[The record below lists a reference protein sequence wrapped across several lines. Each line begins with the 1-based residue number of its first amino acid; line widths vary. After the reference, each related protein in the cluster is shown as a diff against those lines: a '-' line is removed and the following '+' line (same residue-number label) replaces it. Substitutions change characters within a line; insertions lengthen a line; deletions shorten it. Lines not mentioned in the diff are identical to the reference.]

1 MRTEPNRSGLNNWN
15 ICTRGNSIF
24 SPAVRRVL
32 EAELCFDQALSQNP
46 KFFSPS
52 RGGEKIEGQLHSN
65 LNTAYLLGES
75 QNLEGRHCAG
85 RGNPANTRFS
95 LRKERRDGDPHLRI
109 TARRGWDTLSLRGL
123 WGDPPSSTLSSTYG
137 SRVFIVNNQHAR
149 DAALN
154 AA

>member
-15 ICTRGNSIF
+15 ICTRGNSLF
-24 SPAVRRVL
+24 SPAVRSVIV
-32 EAELCFDQALSQNP
+32 AELCFDQAQPEPEILLTI
-46 KFFSPS
+46 

-75 QNLEGRHCAG
+75 QNLEGRHCGG

-95 LRKERRDGDPHLRI
+95 LRKEGRDGDPHLRI

-123 WGDPPSSTLSSTYG
+123 WGDPPSSTLSCTYC
-137 SRVFIVNNQHAR
+137 SWVFIVNNQHAR
-149 DAALN
+149 DAAVQ